1 MKAAYS
7 ALLCQP
13 LSKNEFCISTGWD
26 DIGYSFLVGDDGNIY
41 EARGWDRVGAHT
53 LGWNDKS
60 KSIAVM
66 GNFNYDL
73 PSLLA
78 LKAINRLISCG
89 VHQEKVLP
97 NYNLYCTEMLHHILI
112 VLGISC
118 TI

>member
-1 MKAAYS
+1 
-7 ALLCQP
+7 
-13 LSKNEFCISTGWD
+13 WD

-60 KSIAVM
+60 ISIAVM

-97 NYNLYCTEMLHHILI
+97 NYNLYGHRDAASHFDSPGHKLYDLIKSWSHFKILT
-112 VLGISC
+112 S
-118 TI
+118 